1 MRNNFSKEK
10 GLKEKILSLKIK
22 GYSFRQIEKKLKCSK
37 STISYHCSK
46 DQKKKT
52 WKRLRKWRIKNSDGY
67 EKQKQE
73 EVEKRKV
80 FT

>member
-1 MRNNFSKEK
+1 MRNNFSKDT

-22 GYSFRQIEKKLKCSK
+22 GYSFRQIQKKLKCSK

-52 WKRLRKWRIKNSDGY
+52 
-67 EKQKQE
+67 
-73 EVEKRKV
+73 
-80 FT
+80 

>member
-1 MRNNFSKEK
+1 MRNNTSKEK
-10 GLKEKILSLKIK
+10 GLKEKILSLKLK
-22 GYSFRQIEKKLKCSK
+22 GHSFRQIEKKLKCSK

-52 WKRLRKWRIKNSDGY
+52 WKRLSKWRVKNSDRY

-73 EVEKRKV
+73 EVGKR
-80 FT
+80 

>member
-1 MRNNFSKEK
+1 MRNNLSKEK

-52 WKRLRKWRIKNSDGY
+52 WKRLSKWRIKNPDRY

-73 EVEKRKV
+73 EVKNR
-80 FT
+80 